1 MLHDDGNVDK
11 KFFISILNGSRENHT
26 SLIAILTDLRTLW
39 QFFFDFDNIVIIFR
53 DVLFREGSAVKS
65 AVIAL
70 LYKIVFFFM
79 YVLSKNSVAILFC

>member
-1 MLHDDGNVDK
+1 MLHDDGNVGK

-26 SLIAILTDLRTLW
+26 SPIAILTDLRTLW
-39 QFFFDFDNIVIIFR
+39 QFYFDKIVIIFR

-70 LYKIVFFFM
+70 LYKIVVFM